1 MKTNNRFTPIFTR
14 TMWLCLSG
22 IFLILFSFLCL
33 PSWAAETKRLAI
45 LPLSLN
51 APEKMAYLREG
62 VEDMLSSRLAWE
74 GKVLVLNRSQ
84 VQQGTEKISGPFDES
99 LALRIGKQLAV
110 QVVLWGSINVIGT
123 NVSLD

>member
-1 MKTNNRFTPIFTR
+1 MSVGDFPYPF
-14 TMWLCLSG
+14 
-22 IFLILFSFLCL
+22 FFPCL

-51 APEKMAYLREG
+51 APEKKAYLREG

-99 LALRIGKQLAV
+99 LALRIGKQLGV

-123 NVSLD
+123 QC